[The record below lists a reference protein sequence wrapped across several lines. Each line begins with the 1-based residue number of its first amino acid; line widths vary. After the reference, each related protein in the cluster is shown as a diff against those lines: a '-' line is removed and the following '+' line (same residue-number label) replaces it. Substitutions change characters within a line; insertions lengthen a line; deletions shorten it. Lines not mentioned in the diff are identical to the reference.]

1 MGRKKRNSSL
11 VQELINRRWTMD
23 QEEFEN
29 KYNSLSLDDMCE
41 VADAI
46 DNMQNEYMDSDDVD
60 DDDCDEHLSVYDAAL
75 IWQSNGKDEDY
86 MFGYT
91 EEELEDAL

>member
-11 VQELINRRWTMD
+11 VQELINGRWTMD

-41 VADAI
+41 GYHETRNYSRVI
-46 DNMQNEYMDSDDVD
+46 QNFCGAV
-60 DDDCDEHLSVYDAAL
+60 
-75 IWQSNGKDEDY
+75 N
-86 MFGYT
+86 
-91 EEELEDAL
+91 

>member
-1 MGRKKRNSSL
+1 MGKKRGVVKQL
-11 VQELINRRWTMD
+11 LDGLWDMD
-23 QEEFEN
+23 DNEFEEKFN
-29 KYNSLSLDDMCE
+29 TLSYNDKIKVSN
-41 VADAI
+41 AI
-46 DNMQNEYMDSDDVD
+46 DKMDPVNHVMGDDYD
-60 DDDCDEHLSVYDAAL
+60 DERISAYEAAL